1 MTRPTDVERHYALA
15 LILGIE
21 APTEEQSLEC
31 VTIAQDIGASLT
43 PQKRYSIRKKIEGIY
58 P

>member
-1 MTRPTDVERHYALA
+1 MYAQA

-21 APTEEQSLEC
+21 APTEEKSLEC
-31 VTIAQDIGASLT
+31 VDLAQHIGAKLT

-58 P
+58 SS